1 MSTDTPRRKIAFLIT
16 KSNWGG
22 AQKHVYD
29 IATHLDPKKY
39 DVVVILGG
47 QGLLQKKL
55 SEVNIRTVS
64 IDSMWRDISIK
75 KDFLS
80 LVDIFKVLKREK
92 PSILHLHS
100 PKAAGLGAFSAR
112 LLGIKKIVYTVHG
125 WAFNEE
131 RPTYQKAII
140 VAFSWL
146 TTILATDVITISKK
160 ETEQTSLFP
169 LIQQKITHI
178 PNGVRDTTVLRENMA
193 REFFEQKIQRSLKG
207 KFVVGMIGELH
218 PSKGYIYAIEAME
231 TIAKT
236 HPDVIM
242 LIVSSGEQEQILRKL
257 IENKNLAEHV
267 YLLGFIDNA
276 PYYAKAFD
284 IFLMSSI
291 KEGLPYIILETGIIG
306 LPTVATTV
314 GGIPDVIDDMRSGI
328 LIQPRKSQEIVYAV
342 TFMHEHTDLRLEYG
356 KYLSKKVKTD
366 FSIQKM
372 IQATEKVYGP
382 TEAPKTHSS

>member
-29 IATHLDPKKY
+29 VATHLDPKKY

-47 QGLLQKKL
+47 QGLLHKKL
-55 SEVNIRTVS
+55 GEVNIRTLS
-64 IDSMWRDISIK
+64 IDSMWRDISLK

-80 LVDIFKVLKREK
+80 LMDIFKALKAER
-92 PSILHLHS
+92 PDILHLHS
-100 PKAAGLGAFSAR
+100 PKAAGLGALSAR
-112 LLGIKKIVYTVHG
+112 LLGIKKIIYTVHG

-131 RPTYQKAII
+131 RPFYQKALI

-146 TTILATDVITISKK
+146 TTILATDIITISKK

-169 LIQQKITHI
+169 LAQRKITLI
-178 PNGVRDTTVLRENMA
+178 PNGVRDTTVLRENVA

-207 KFVVGMIGELH
+207 KFIVGMIGELH
-218 PSKGYIYAIEAME
+218 PSKGYIYAIEAMA

-242 LIVSSGEQEQILRKL
+242 LIISSGEQEQLLRKL
-257 IENKNLAEHV
+257 IEKNNLHEHV

-284 IFLMSSI
+284 MFLMSSV
-291 KEGLPYIILETGIIG
+291 KEGLPYIILETGILG

-342 TFMHEHTDLRLEYG
+342 TFMHEHSDLRLEYG
-356 KYLSKKVKTD
+356 KYLAKKVKAD

-382 TEAPKTHSS
+382 IEAPKTHSS

>member
-29 IATHLDPKKY
+29 IATHLDPKRY

-55 SEVNIRTVS
+55 NEVNIRTIS
-64 IDSMWRDISIK
+64 IDTMWRDMSLK
-75 KDFLS
+75 KDLVS
-80 LVDIFKVLKREK
+80 LIDIFGALKRER
-92 PSILHLHS
+92 PDILHLHS
-100 PKAAGLGAFSAR
+100 PKAAGLGSLSAR

-131 RPTYQKAII
+131 RPFYQKILI

-146 TTILATDVITISKK
+146 TTMFATDIITISKK
-160 ETEQTSLFP
+160 ETEQTRLFP
-169 LIQQKITHI
+169 FAQRKITLI
-178 PNGVRDTTVLRENMA
+178 SNGVRDTTVLREGAA

-207 KFVVGMIGELH
+207 KFIVGMIGELH
-218 PSKGYIYAIEAME
+218 PSKGYLYAIEAMRS
-231 TIAKT
+231 ISKT
-236 HPDVIM
+236 HPNIIM
-242 LIVSSGEQEQILRKL
+242 LIIGSGEQESILRKL
-257 IENKNLAEHV
+257 INENDLSEHI
-267 YLLGFIDNA
+267 YLIGFVENA

-284 IFLMSSI
+284 LFLMASI
-291 KEGLPYIILETGIIG
+291 KEGLPYIILETGILG
-306 LPTVATTV
+306 LPTIATTV
-314 GGIPDVIDDMRSGI
+314 GGIPDVVDDMRSGI
-328 LIQPRKSQEIVYAV
+328 LIQPRKSQEIVYAM
-342 TFMHEHTDLRLEYG
+342 TFMYEHNDLRLDYG
-356 KYLSKKVKTD
+356 KYLAKKVKSD

-372 IQATEKVYGP
+372 IQVTEKVYDP

>member
-29 IATHLDPKKY
+29 VATHLDPKKY

-55 SEVNIRTVS
+55 NEVNIRTIS
-64 IDSMWRDISIK
+64 IDSMWRDISLK
-75 KDFLS
+75 KDFSS
-80 LVDIFKVLKREK
+80 LVDIFKALKREK
-92 PSILHLHS
+92 PDILHLHS

-131 RPTYQKAII
+131 RPIYQKTII

-146 TTILATDVITISKK
+146 TAILATNVITISKK

-169 LIQQKITHI
+169 LIQQKISHI
-178 PNGVRDTTVLRENMA
+178 PNGVRDTTVLRENIA

-207 KFVVGMIGELH
+207 KFIVGMIGELH
-218 PSKGYIYAIEAME
+218 PSKGYIYAIEAMA

-236 HPDVIM
+236 HPDIIM
-242 LIVSSGEQEQILRKL
+242 LIVSSGEQEQVLRKL
-257 IENKNLAEHV
+257 IEKNNLHEHV

-276 PYYAKAFD
+276 PHYAKAFD
-284 IFLMSSI
+284 LFLMSSI
-291 KEGLPYIILETGIIG
+291 KEGLPYIILETGILG
-306 LPTVATTV
+306 LPTVATTI

-342 TFMHEHTDLRLEYG
+342 TFMHEHSDLRLEYG
-356 KYLSKKVKTD
+356 RHLAKKVKTD

-372 IQATEKVYGP
+372 IQSTEKVYGP
-382 TEAPKTHSS
+382 IEAPKTHSS

>member
-29 IATHLDPKKY
+29 VATHLDPKKY

-55 SEVNIRTVS
+55 SEVNIRTIS
-64 IDSMWRDISIK
+64 IDSMWRDISLK
-75 KDFLS
+75 KDFSS
-80 LVDIFKVLKREK
+80 LVDIFKALKREK
-92 PSILHLHS
+92 PDILHLHS

-131 RPTYQKAII
+131 RPFYQKTII

-146 TTILATDVITISKK
+146 TTMLATNVITISKK

-169 LIQQKITHI
+169 LIQQKISHI
-178 PNGVRDTTVLRENMA
+178 PNGVRDTTVLRENVA

-207 KFVVGMIGELH
+207 KFIVGMIGELH
-218 PSKGYIYAIEAME
+218 PSKGYIYAIEAMA

-236 HPDVIM
+236 HPDIIM
-242 LIVSSGEQEQILRKL
+242 LIVSSGEQEQFLRKL
-257 IENKNLAEHV
+257 IEKNNLHEHV

-284 IFLMSSI
+284 LFLMSSI
-291 KEGLPYIILETGIIG
+291 KEGLPYIILETGILG

-342 TFMHEHTDLRLEYG
+342 TFMHEHSDLRLEYG
-356 KYLSKKVKTD
+356 RHLSRKVKTD

-372 IQATEKVYGP
+372 IQSTEKVYGP
-382 TEAPKTHSS
+382 TEVPKTHSS